1 MLDNKLARIKELL
14 DTKEKVDAE
23 LAALIAGTEPPKKRG
38 RKPKA
43 QAQEPPPPM
52 VE

>member
-1 MLDNKLARIKELL
+1 MLDTKLARIKELL

-38 RKPKA
+38 RKPRGTI
-43 QAQEPPPPM
+43 QEAPQT
-52 VE
+52 EE